1 MDLTKECANETLQG
15 KRTASEMARC
25 EEEVK
30 KIKFNT
36 GTASVIYDPVTDS
49 KENVPEMAL
58 DMSRGSK
65 CDIVDVGQK
74 SQSVNVL
81 LLREKLRNEETA
93 LLLLRKL
100 QQSQLSLS
108 VRSGISLVGS
118 NIRQNYITNNLTA
131 TSQSNTAGQ
140 MLPRQQFNSHI
151 PLENSSVRHV
161 DGRQQEM
168 SRQLQGHKQMLFNRT
183 TMLKESNVRDVDAR
197 QQELNRQLH
206 GHKQLLMNRTTMLKE
221 SNVRPQPPR
230 PPVVVQQTHEQTLAQ
245 RQALA
250 KLTIRRQLEATLLQ
264 IPRPKFTPQEMS
276 FIPTF
281 GFYADFIALVGME
294 EAVTCILN
302 EEATS
307 ELAAEDEKLQP
318 LQCANCQ
325 TDHTPQWKPEE
336 QGAKTVICEQCAVR
350 SRKQAFRRE
359 HTTRLMAAFRQAL
372 QQERQIEIGGEAVG
386 CGMIVT
392 DN

>member
-1 MDLTKECANETLQG
+1 MELTKECAYKALQG
-15 KRTASEMARC
+15 KRTVSEMVSC
-25 EEEVK
+25 EEEAK
-30 KIKFNT
+30 KIKFNI

-49 KENVPEMAL
+49 KENVPEVAL

-65 CDIVDVGQK
+65 CGIAAVEQKGQSVDV
-74 SQSVNVL
+74 
-81 LLREKLRNEETA
+81 LREKLRNEETA

-108 VRSGISLVGS
+108 VRSGLSLVGG
-118 NIRQNYITNNLTA
+118 NIRQNHVANNLTV
-131 TSQSNTAGQ
+131 TSQSNTASQ

-161 DGRQQEM
+161 D
-168 SRQLQGHKQMLFNRT
+168 
-183 TMLKESNVRDVDAR
+183 AR
-197 QQELNRQLH
+197 QQELNRQLQR
-206 GHKQLLMNRTTMLKE
+206 HKQMLVNRTTTLKE
-221 SNVRPQPPR
+221 SNVRPEPPR
-230 PPVVVQQTHEQTLAQ
+230 PPGLVQQTNEQTVAQ

-264 IPRPKFTPQEMS
+264 IPRPKFTPQELS

-294 EAVTCILN
+294 EAVTCIRN

-325 TDHTPQWKPEE
+325 TDCTPQWKPEE
-336 QGAKTVICEQCAVR
+336 QGAKTVICQQCAVK
-350 SRKQAFRRE
+350 SRKKAFRQE

-372 QQERQIEIGGEAVG
+372 QQERQIEIGGGAVG
-386 CGMIVT
+386 CGMTVT